1 MNDRH
6 IYAGAI
12 LAAVSLTVSC
22 ILVTGII
29 LARNAGYDIQSW
41 VAFVLIAM
49 ALLLVTGI
57 FTIIYRLNTKESA
70 ESTPAV
76 SAAK

>member
-22 ILVTGII
+22 ILVTVII
-29 LARNAGYDIQSW
+29 LARNAGYEVKSW

-70 ESTPAV
+70 ESAPAV